1 MEPVVASSVWLES
14 VEYMKLREARIGILW
29 KSIVSVGFVVVA
41 GGALLLGGW
50 LLLLLIDVQWTK
62 LVPDSKPN
70 FSITDLVLLITLAVA
85 TPLLLVAVWRRFRLW
100 LGSNQF
106 VLEPFEDASGY
117 EFSQKQLLSISLD
130 TWQRLS
136 YDVGRIRHRVED
148 HKEVAGMTT
157 FAPLPKG
164 FELEMEKKLVNADD
178 ILAKY
183 APDKMNWL
191 LPLINYLFPA
201 RAIRVSCSLRR
212 IGSAPAFSF
221 SIIDTTGK
229 IKPEVYSVYA
239 DTSLVGAT
247 NEQILDVYHSI
258 LPRVVKSLALEMCKY
273 EMLAHYPAR
282 RKLQKVRSQPEKHEQ
297 DEMVNPRNKR
307 HSACARAQVYNFV
320 GMLYA
325 LYLKAYE
332 GSDDCLLYQGTS
344 VQSANHVQK
353 LEESFFYKQ
362 AVHNFEKA
370 IEYEGEWDYPYANLA
385 EIHSL
390 KGQQLLHARKASKS
404 DRAAGRRLERLAQSE
419 YEHALERYRRRKQV
433 ENHRGSKE
441 LSPEVIDVTL
451 RLRIGRLRAMLLSG
465 DSERI
470 EEAIASITCV
480 SEEVDTYLRRDH
492 EREQAGARMLYYM
505 ACCCAIAYHRC
516 KTSAMHRLVLRYLAY
531 SLARNAEGST
541 DFEQLENE
549 EEIEDLNGY
558 YWRRAAKDPDF
569 THLHL
574 HGGNFH
580 ELDVLKKELM
590 EQLHRYPRTEGRIRR
605 LGNREVD
612 EVVDRVEKS
621 SARNRGFRWRSL
633 PFVGKIGLAV
643 PSYVVSLP

>member
-1 MEPVVASSVWLES
+1 M
-14 VEYMKLREARIGILW
+14 
-29 KSIVSVGFVVVA
+29 
-41 GGALLLGGW
+41 LLGGW
-50 LLLLLIDVQWTK
+50 LLLLLIDVQWMK
-62 LVPDSKPN
+62 LGPSPNSN

-130 TWQRLS
+130 MWQRLS

-148 HKEVAGMTT
+148 HKEVTGMTT

-164 FELEMEKKLVNADD
+164 FELEMEKKMVNADD

-212 IGSAPAFSF
+212 IDSAPAFSF

-239 DTSLVGAT
+239 DTPLLRPTG
-247 NEQILDVYHSI
+247 EQVLDVYHRI

-273 EMLAHYPAR
+273 EMLSHYPAR
-282 RKLQKVRSQPEKHEQ
+282 KKVRKVRPQPENHEQ
-297 DEMVNPRNKR
+297 DEMVKPRKKW
-307 HSACARAQVYNFV
+307 HSARPRAQVYNFV

-325 LYLKAYE
+325 LYLKEYE
-332 GSDDCLLYQGTS
+332 GSDDCLLYQGTNF
-344 VQSANHVQK
+344 QSPGHAHR
-353 LEESFFYKQ
+353 LEETFFYKQ

-390 KGQQLLHARKASKS
+390 KGQQLLNARKAINSV
-404 DRAAGRRLERLAQSE
+404 RAEGRSLERLAQSE
-419 YEHALERYRRRKQV
+419 YEHALENYNIRKNV
-433 ENHRGSKE
+433 KNYRGSKE
-441 LSPEVIDVTL
+441 LSPEVLDVTL
-451 RLRIGRLRAMLLSG
+451 RLRIGRLRAMFLSE
-465 DSERI
+465 DRERI
-470 EEAIASITCV
+470 EEALASIISV
-480 SEEVDTYLRRDH
+480 SKDVDTYLELNP

-505 ACCCAIAYHRC
+505 ACCCAIAYSRC
-516 KTSAMHRLVLRYLAY
+516 KTHNMHKFALRYLAY

-558 YWRRAAKDPDF
+558 YWRRIAKDPDF
-569 THLHL
+569 RYMHL
-574 HGGNFH
+574 HGSNFH
-580 ELDVLKKELM
+580 ELDVLKKELL
-590 EQLHRYPRTEGRIRR
+590 EQLHRCPRTEGRIQR
-605 LGNREVD
+605 LDTKKVEQVIK
-612 EVVDRVEKS
+612 RVENCS
-621 SARNRGFRWRSL
+621 EGNWGFRLRL
-633 PFVGKIGLAV
+633 PFVGTMSV
-643 PSYVVSLP
+643 TVR